1 MTKMV
6 SIRLPDEL
14 DKRLEALAV
23 RTGRSKTFYVKEAVQ
38 EHLEDLEDYY
48 LAVQRLEQPGR
59 RIPMDELVKDIGLE
73 D

>member
-6 SIRLPDEL
+6 SIRLPDEINQ
-14 DKRLEALAV
+14 RLEALAA
-23 RTGRSKTFYVKEAVQ
+23 RTGRSKTFYVKEAIQ

-48 LAVQRLEQPGR
+48 LAVQRLDKPGR
-59 RIPMDELVKDIGLE
+59 RISMDELVKEIGLE

>member
-6 SIRLPDEL
+6 SIRLPDEINQ
-14 DKRLEALAV
+14 RLETLAT
-23 RTGRSKTFYVKEAVQ
+23 RTGRSKTFYVKEAIQ

-48 LAVQRLEQPGR
+48 LAVQRLDQPGR
-59 RIPMDELVKDIGLE
+59 RISMDELVKDIGLE